1 MITKKSKGW
10 TFIFSLLP
18 GAGEMYMGFMKQ
30 GVSIMGLFFATIAVA
45 ATLNIGPLTIV
56 LPIIWCYSFFNVHNM
71 YSLSDEEFYALE
83 DDYIFHLDRILPIN
97 QWSKQQNKIVA
108 GILIIAGIC
117 IFWNECVDYLIGSWI
132 YVWFSESIANSISQF
147 LHTLPRL
154 VIAVILIC
162 VGIRMIKGKKVQ
174 LDLEEEKK
182 EEL

>member
-1 MITKKSKGW
+1 MDIYLFAS
-10 TFIFSLLP
+10 
-18 GAGEMYMGFMKQ
+18 AGSGRDVYGIYETGSQYHGI
-30 GVSIMGLFFATIAVA
+30 VFATIAVA

-83 DDYIFHLDRILPIN
+83 DDYIFYLDRILPIN

>member
-1 MITKKSKGW
+1 MIRKKSKGW

-83 DDYIFHLDRILPIN
+83 DDYIFYLDRILPIN

-117 IFWNECVDYLIGSWI
+117 IFWNECVDYLSAPGFM
-132 YVWFSESIANSISQF
+132 YGFQRV
-147 LHTLPRL
+147 L
-154 VIAVILIC
+154 LIPLASFC
-162 VGIRMIKGKKVQ
+162 IPYR
-174 LDLEEEKK
+174 DL
-182 EEL
+182 

>member
-1 MITKKSKGW
+1 MDIYLFAS
-10 TFIFSLLP
+10 
-18 GAGEMYMGFMKQ
+18 AGSGRDVYGIYETGSQYHG
-30 GVSIMGLFFATIAVA
+30 
-45 ATLNIGPLTIV
+45 IV
-56 LPIIWCYSFFNVHNM
+56 FCNHSSCGNSEYRTAYDRTSDHMVLQFFNVHNM

>member
-1 MITKKSKGW
+1 MQKQKRGFW
-10 TFIFSLLP
+10 LFIFSLIP
-18 GAGEMYMGFMKQ
+18 GAGEMYMGFKKQ
-30 GVSIMGLFFATIAVA
+30 GISIMLLFWGAIALASITGLGWLAMF
-45 ATLNIGPLTIV
+45 
-56 LPIIWCYSFFNVHNM
+56 LPVIWFYSFFNVHNM

-162 VGIRMIKGKKVQ
+162 VGYLLYTSPSPR
-174 LDLEEEKK
+174 DCS
-182 EEL
+182 